1 MTQLN
6 HGFIGWTGRAGS
18 GVEGLHTWMMCGQL
32 NELLQELETQGV
44 LNHKAL
50 EKKRGFFNHL
60 QRTYP
65 AIMPFLKGFHL
76 TLDGW

>member
-1 MTQLN
+1 MAIT
-6 HGFIGWTGRAGS
+6 S
-18 GVEGLHTWMMCGQL
+18 EEGVLVSVTLDKVNKAKAQL
-32 NELLQELETQGV
+32 NELLQELETKGV

-60 QRTYP
+60 QCTYP
-65 AIMPFLKGFHL
+65 AITPFLKGFHL